1 MNPAKRK
8 ERLDKWREEYN
19 AALHEEKELLAKQ
32 STAFSMARS
41 KAEYD
46 AVKAL
51 YKDILSPVRKRKNT
65 ASAAIK
71 RLSMTEAQESE
82 KSCNTISY
90 RMFGKTYSELNYFER
105 KQYNA
110 YMRKRSY
117 LLRKASRER

>member
-8 ERLDKWREEYN
+8 ERLEKWREEYE
-19 AALHEEKELLAKQ
+19 AAIHEEKEILAKQ
-32 STAFSMARS
+32 SAAVSMARS
-41 KAEYD
+41 KAEYA

-71 RLSMTEAQESE
+71 RLSMADANESE
-82 KSCNTISY
+82 KSCNTVAY
-90 RMFGKTYSELNYFER
+90 RMFGKPYSDLNYFER
-105 KQYNA
+105 KQYNS

-117 LLRKASRER
+117 LLKKASRE

>member
-1 MNPAKRK
+1 MTPAKRK
-8 ERLDKWREEYN
+8 ERLEKWREEYT
-19 AALHEEKELLAKQ
+19 AALHEEKEILAKQ
-32 STAFSMARS
+32 SAAVSMARS
-41 KAEYD
+41 KAEYA

-71 RLSMTEAQESE
+71 RLSMADANESE
-82 KSCNTISY
+82 KSCNTVAY
-90 RMFGKTYSELNYFER
+90 RMFGKPYSELNYFER

-117 LLRKASRER
+117 LLKKASRER

>member
-1 MNPAKRK
+1 MTPAKRK
-8 ERLDKWREEYN
+8 ERLKKWREEYT
-19 AALHEEKELLAKQ
+19 AAIIAEKEILAKQ
-32 STAFSMARS
+32 SAAVSMARS

-51 YKDILSPVRKRKNT
+51 YKDILAPVRKRKNT

-82 KSCNTISY
+82 KSCNTIAY
-90 RMFGKTYSELNYFER
+90 RMFGKAYSELNYFER
-105 KQYNA
+105 KQYNS

>member
-1 MNPAKRK
+1 MTPAKRK
-8 ERLDKWREEYN
+8 DRLEKWREEYT
-19 AALHEEKELLAKQ
+19 AALHEEKEILAKQ
-32 STAFSMARS
+32 SAAVSMARS

-71 RLSMTEAQESE
+71 RLSMADANESE
-82 KSCNTISY
+82 KSCNTVAY
-90 RMFGKTYSELNYFER
+90 RMFGKAYSELNYFER

-117 LLRKASRER
+117 LLKKASRE

>member
-1 MNPAKRK
+1 MTPAKRK
-8 ERLDKWREEYN
+8 DRLEKWRDEYT
-19 AALHEEKELLAKQ
+19 AALHEEKEILAKQ
-32 STAFSMARS
+32 SAAVSMARS

-71 RLSMTEAQESE
+71 RLSMADANESE
-82 KSCNTISY
+82 KSCNTVAY
-90 RMFGKTYSELNYFER
+90 RMFGKAYSELNYFER

-117 LLRKASRER
+117 LLKKASRE